1 MTRAHYARYLVQIG
15 KVSNDGQA
23 FKRYLGS
30 GKSCFVKA
38 EWVDIPT
45 AIDTIHA
52 AGGVAVIAHPMRY
65 NMTGKWIRRLIVD
78 FKQWGGDGMEVADSG
93 QTKDQRQYLARLAN
107 EYDLAASLGSDFHF
121 PCGWIELG
129 KNLFLPEEVKPIWT
143 LFE

>member
-1 MTRAHYARYLVQIG
+1 
-15 KVSNDGQA
+15 
-23 FKRYLGS
+23 
-30 GKSCFVKA
+30 
-38 EWVDIPT
+38 
-45 AIDTIHA
+45 
-52 AGGVAVIAHPMRY
+52 
-65 NMTGKWIRRLIVD
+65 MTGKWIRRLIVD

-143 LFE
+143 LLNNKGRLIRPYFLYLTVLTQTEAR

>member
-1 MTRAHYARYLVQIG
+1 MENRVLSKLNGWIFQQRLI
-15 KVSNDGQA
+15 
-23 FKRYLGS
+23 RL
-30 GKSCFVKA
+30 
-38 EWVDIPT
+38 
-45 AIDTIHA
+45 HA
-52 AGGVAVIAHPMRY
+52 AGGVAAIAHPMRY

-129 KNLFLPEEVKPIWT
+129 KNLFLPVRGKTDLDII
-143 LFE
+143 